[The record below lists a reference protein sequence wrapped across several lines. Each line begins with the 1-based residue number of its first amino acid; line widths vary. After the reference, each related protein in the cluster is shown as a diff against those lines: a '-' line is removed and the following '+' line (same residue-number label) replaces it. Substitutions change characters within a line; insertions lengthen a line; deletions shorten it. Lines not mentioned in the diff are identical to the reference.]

1 MFRIF
6 EAFNRH
12 GHTRE
17 IVTIDVY
24 GDNRGLIVD
33 GVPGLEGY
41 IMEVFPQKHI
51 CEKQDRSN
59 FVIDIGSY
67 FKE

>member
-1 MFRIF
+1 M
-6 EAFNRH
+6 
-12 GHTRE
+12 
-17 IVTIDVY
+17 TIDVY